1 MFLRSKNQEISKT
14 LLACF
19 LVGLSLCLAGVVKAQ
34 AAPATYKGSSTDG
47 SIVFFDTE
55 ERLVPGDTDLKRDI
69 YERSFDPAVEG
80 GTYVT
85 REVSTGPTGGNDSF
99 HSFFDGSSP
108 DGQRVFFST
117 EESLVDAD
125 DDRRSDV
132 YLRKPG
138 TGATELVSVAEPIC
152 SGSCGN
158 GDFVSIYV
166 GASADGKV
174 VFFTTN
180 EQLAES
186 DDDSSFDLY
195 ARNLTT
201 DKTKLVSQ
209 AAVGCSGECGNGPS
223 PASFE
228 GSSADGSLIFFST
241 AESLA
246 GADGDQ
252 FQDLYLR
259 DLGADA
265 TTLVSS
271 AGACPS
277 GLECDAVY
285 RGATPSGGSV
295 FFQTTQPLVGE
306 DGDEASDLYAWSS
319 GGIDLVSQP
328 DSSCGSCANEL
339 QPATFAGASTDGTK
353 VLFQTGEKLTTAD
366 ADGWTDVYERDLSDG
381 TTTLVSPAGTCLA
394 AASPC
399 EAVFRAAS
407 ANGGTVFFQTPERL
421 DAGDTDDVVD
431 IYARE
436 VETGDME
443 LISAAA
449 STCSSCGNGPAEAK
463 FASLAAGAI
472 EVFFS
477 SSEQLS
483 PSDDDASS
491 DVYLRELGSQS
502 TTLSTPD
509 GICPLSG
516 EVGCDSSFEGASTDG
531 SHLTFSTLERLSAE
545 DVDSEA
551 DVYQRADGGTRLIST
566 GNSVELGPATPILL
580 ATSPPSPNPSLEP
593 FVIGQTDAGTAIK
606 IYASPDCSGAPV
618 RTGTAA
624 QLIGS
629 GIKVTVEPGSTTIF
643 RATATDPNGDTS
655 NCSASGLKY
664 QQQAE
669 APAGGPED
677 PSGGSAPSGG
687 TAPAGGSQPES
698 SPRPAGRP
706 SVGKADPVTP
716 QTRITFGP
724 AAKTQIRR
732 PVFRFLDATG
742 QPGTEF
748 RCRIDKLR
756 WKGCSSPY
764 RAKRLAPGRH
774 TFLVKGI
781 NTDLREPQPVSRKFK
796 VVGR

>member
-1 MFLRSKNQEISKT
+1 MMSQRPQHCAIPKAF
-14 LLACF
+14 LACLF
-19 LVGLSLCLAGVVKAQ
+19 ASALLCFVSAGTALG
-34 AAPATYKGSSTDG
+34 AAATYKGSSADG

-55 ERLVPGDTDLKRDI
+55 DRLVPGDTDSKRDI

-85 REVSTGPTGGNDSF
+85 REVSTGPTGGNDAF
-99 HSFFDGSSP
+99 HAFFDGSSP

-117 EESLVDAD
+117 EESLVDND

-132 YLRKPG
+132 YLREPSA
-138 TGATELVSVAEPIC
+138 GATELVSVAEEVC

-158 GDFVSIYV
+158 GDLVSIYV
-166 GASADGKV
+166 GSSADGNV

-186 DDDSSFDLY
+186 DDDSAFDLY
-195 ARNLTT
+195 ARNLST
-201 DKTKLVSQ
+201 DKTKLVSRPV
-209 AAVGCSGECGNGPS
+209 AGCSGQCGNGPA
-223 PASFE
+223 PATFE
-228 GSSADGSLIFFST
+228 GSSADGSLVFFST

-259 DLGADA
+259 ELGAGA
-265 TTLVSS
+265 TTLVSA
-271 AGACPS
+271 AGACPT

-285 RGATPSGGSV
+285 RGSTSSGASA
-295 FFQTTQPLVGE
+295 FFQTTQPLVAA
-306 DGDEASDLYAWSS
+306 DGDEASDLYAWSA
-319 GGIDLVSQP
+319 GGIDLVSRP
-328 DSSCGSCANEL
+328 DSSCGSCSNEL
-339 QPATFAGASTDGTK
+339 QPATFAGTSNDGVR
-353 VLFQTGEKLTTAD
+353 VLFQTGEKLTSAD
-366 ADGWTDVYERDLSDG
+366 TDSWTDLYERDLLDG
-381 TTTLVSPAGTCLA
+381 TTTLVSPAGTCPA

-407 ANGGTVFFQTPERL
+407 ADAGTVFFQTPERL

-431 IYARE
+431 IYVRD
-436 VETGDME
+436 VEAGTTE
-443 LISAAA
+443 LVSVAAG
-449 STCSSCGNGPAEAK
+449 TCPSCGNGPAEAK
-463 FASLAAGAI
+463 FASLAAGAT

-477 SSEQLS
+477 SSDQLS
-483 PSDDDASS
+483 PSDDDSS
-491 DVYLRELGSQS
+491 TDVYLRELNSGS
-502 TTLSTPD
+502 TTVSTPS
-509 GICPLSG
+509 GVCPLSG
-516 EVGCDSSFEGASTDG
+516 EIGCDSRFEAASTDG
-531 SHLTFSTLERLSAE
+531 SHLTFSTLERLGAE

-551 DVYQRADGGTRLIST
+551 DVYQRADGKTRLIST

-580 ATSPPSPNPSLEP
+580 ATSPASPNPSLEP
-593 FVIGQTDAGTAIK
+593 FVTGQTDPNTAIK
-606 IYASPDCSGAPV
+606 IYASSDCSGAPV

-624 QLIGS
+624 QLVGS
-629 GIKVTVEPGSTTIF
+629 GIRVTVEPGSTTIF

-669 APAGGPED
+669 APGGGTEE
-677 PSGGSAPSGG
+677 SGGDTDGG
-687 TAPAGGSQPES
+687 TTTTGGSPTS
-698 SPRPAGRP
+698 SDSASAGRP
-706 SVGKADPVTP
+706 SVGKAEPVTP

-724 AAKTQIRR
+724 GAKTQIRR
-732 PVFRFLDATG
+732 PVFRFMDATG

-748 RCRIDKLR
+748 RCRVDKLR

-764 RAKRLAPGRH
+764 RSRRLAPGRH

-781 NTDLREPQPVSRKFK
+781 NSDLRETQPVARRFK

>member
-1 MFLRSKNQEISKT
+1 MSLRPKNHEISKT
-14 LLACF
+14 FLACLLA
-19 LVGLSLCLAGVVKAQ
+19 GLSLCLGGAAAQ

-55 ERLVPGDTDLKRDI
+55 DRLVPGDTDSKRDI

-85 REVSTGPTGGNDSF
+85 REVSTGPTGGNDAF
-99 HSFFDGSSP
+99 HAFFDGSSP

-117 EESLVDAD
+117 EESLVDSD
-125 DDRRSDV
+125 DDRRPDV
-132 YLRKPG
+132 YLREPSA
-138 TGATELVSVAEPIC
+138 GATELISVAEEVC

-166 GASADGKV
+166 GSSADGNV

-180 EQLAES
+180 EPLANG
-186 DDDSSFDLY
+186 DGDSSFDLY
-195 ARNLTT
+195 ARDLTT
-201 DKTKLVSQ
+201 DKTKLVSRPV
-209 AAVGCSGECGNGPS
+209 AGCSGQCGNGAA
-223 PASFE
+223 PATFE
-228 GSSADGSLIFFST
+228 GSSADGSLVFFST

-259 DLGADA
+259 AAGT

-271 AGACPS
+271 AGACPT

-295 FFQTTQPLVGE
+295 FFQTTQPLVGA
-306 DGDEASDLYAWSS
+306 DGDEASDLYAWSA

-328 DSSCGSCANEL
+328 GSSCGSCANEL

-353 VLFQTGEKLTTAD
+353 VLFQTGEKLVGAD
-366 ADGWTDVYERDLSDG
+366 ADGWTDVYERDLTTG
-381 TTTLVSPAGTCLA
+381 TTTLVSPAGTCPA

-407 ANGGTVFFQTPERL
+407 VDAGTVFFQTPERL

-431 IYARE
+431 IYVRD
-436 VETGDME
+436 VEAGTTE
-443 LISAAA
+443 LVSAAA
-449 STCSSCGNGPAEAK
+449 AGACPTCGNGAAEAK
-463 FASLAAGAI
+463 FASLAGGASD
-472 EVFFS
+472 VFFS

-483 PSDDDASS
+483 PSDDDASA
-491 DVYLRELGSQS
+491 DVYLRELGSGS
-502 TTLSTPD
+502 TMLSTPD
-509 GICPLSG
+509 GVCPLSG
-516 EVGCDSSFEGASTDG
+516 EVGCDSSFEAASTDG
-531 SHLTFSTLERLSAE
+531 SHLTFSTLERLGAE

-551 DVYQRADGGTRLIST
+551 DVYQRADGKTRLIST

-580 ATSPPSPNPSLEP
+580 ATSPASPNPSLEP
-593 FVIGQTDAGTAIK
+593 FVTGQTDPDTAIK
-606 IYASPDCSGAPV
+606 IYASSDCSGAPV

-624 QLIGS
+624 QLVGS
-629 GIKVTVEPGSTTIF
+629 GIRVTVEPGSTTIF
-643 RATATDPNGDTS
+643 RATATDSNGDTS

-664 QQQAE
+664 QQADAPGGGTE
-669 APAGGPED
+669 ESGGGSSDGGMTPAGESPSSSD
-677 PSGGSAPSGG
+677 PGSAH
-687 TAPAGGSQPES
+687 
-698 SPRPAGRP
+698 RP
-706 SVGKADPVTP
+706 SVGEAEPVTP

-724 AAKTQIRR
+724 GAKTQIRR
-732 PVFRFLDATG
+732 PVFRFMDATG

-756 WKGCSSPY
+756 WRGCSSPY
-764 RAKRLAPGRH
+764 RSKRLAPGKH
-774 TFLVKGI
+774 TFRVKGI
-781 NTDLREPQPVSRKFK
+781 NANLRETQPVARKFK